1 MAKFKCIHTGNI
13 VEFTAEHDAA
23 TMRKHSEYT
32 EVLKDTEEVPSVKP
46 KKTPA
51 KQDPT
56 QAD

>member
-13 VEFTAEHDAA
+13 VEFSTEHDIQ
-23 TMRKHSEYT
+23 TIRKHSEYT
-32 EVLKDTEEVPSVKP
+32 EVLEDTEEVPSVKP

-56 QAD
+56 